1 VFGCLYSCNII
12 YLSAP
17 VSFLELGTGILALKK
32 RKNKEKE
39 KEKKNVYSRES
50 ILNSKAIDTGF
61 FMYLLWCIF

>member
-39 KEKKNVYSRES
+39 KEKK
-50 ILNSKAIDTGF
+50 
-61 FMYLLWCIF
+61 MCIVERVFSTQKQ